1 VGSLTI
7 TAWRLA
13 DPVGTPAYCVIN
25 ERDGRWHI
33 VVQHGRHVM
42 MAERCPTDDAALS
55 RANEIWQV
63 LVEQG
68 WTEPRH

>member
-1 VGSLTI
+1 VGLTV

-13 DPVGTPAYCVIN
+13 DPIGLQAQCVVS
-25 ERDGRWHI
+25 ERDGRWHL
-33 VVQHGRHVM
+33 VVKRGRDVM
-42 MAERCPTDDAALS
+42 LAERCASDDAALE

-68 WTEPRH
+68 WTEPRL